1 MLTKDGFDSAMRK
14 VIVSRHMSVETQRI
28 LSDLLNDIFLAFDY
42 DGTGKANAFDI
53 ACGFSLLCQ
62 GTKSDKLE
70 FAYDLLDREKEGFLS
85 SSDIKRY
92 LHSFLLVLVKIT
104 SSDSLDS
111 DFVDDVMTS
120 MSGEKCDNSIKTIS
134 QAVDMG
140 CEWATGKVMKDRI
153 RDTISFD
160 DFADWYTRVGHS
172 HIPWVELLDLS
183 KWVLVDNF
191 DSLGKH

>member
-1 MLTKDGFDSAMRK
+1 MLDSGLPKLDGERVSKEILAKSYQDSLGSHYVLTKDGFDSAMRK

-140 CEWATGKVMKDRI
+140 CELSLI
-153 RDTISFD
+153 
-160 DFADWYTRVGHS
+160 
-172 HIPWVELLDLS
+172 HI
-183 KWVLVDNF
+183 
-191 DSLGKH
+191 